1 MATSFLPR
9 NIVFPTDFSKSSE
22 AIIGHVVGLAS
33 AFNANVWLLSVVPSL
48 ADFHG
53 VSENYFGQLS
63 DAALANLDRDRKVLE
78 TDCLRKLA
86 CLQKRYF
93 EPVESEI
100 CIRSEGVAESI
111 VDYAV
116 EKRAD
121 LIMMPTH
128 GLGRMR
134 RFLIGSVTAKVL
146 HDAACPVWTSPH
158 PRELE
163 PFHPYRH
170 ILLAIDNRE
179 LPVELLTRASELAE
193 FFHGQLSVI
202 RALPA
207 HGTPGDEAARK
218 RTREM
223 ADALH
228 AQIAAN
234 GVKASVHLM
243 EGNPGEV
250 IRQVAEEIEDAD
262 LIITGRG
269 HLEESMGHL
278 RTHAYE
284 IIWNAPCP
292 VLTL

>member
-1 MATSFLPR
+1 MSLRDLNQTADEFVLVSNEGQTLRRVTVWRFACPSIAGHSLMATSFLPR
-9 NIVFPTDFSKSSE
+9 NILFPTDFSKSSE

-33 AFNANVWLLSVVPSL
+33 AFNAKVWLLSVVPSL
-48 ADFHG
+48 AEFHG
-53 VSENYFGQLS
+53 VSENYFGQLR
-63 DAALANLDRDRKVLE
+63 DAALANLDRNRKLLE

-86 CLQKRYF
+86 CLQKHYF
-93 EPVESEI
+93 ESVESEI
-100 CIRSEGVAESI
+100 CIRSGGVAESI
-111 VDYAV
+111 VDYSV
-116 EKRAD
+116 EKKAD
-121 LIMMPTH
+121 LVMMPTH

-146 HDAACPVWTSPH
+146 HDAVCSVWTSPH

-207 HGTPGDEAARK
+207 HGTPGDETVLK

-223 ADALH
+223 ADTQRESRRLGNSGTSGVPTRR
-228 AQIAAN
+228 AA
-234 GVKASVHLM
+234 AS
-243 EGNPGEV
+243 G
-250 IRQVAEEIEDAD
+250 I
-262 LIITGRG
+262 
-269 HLEESMGHL
+269 S
-278 RTHAYE
+278 
-284 IIWNAPCP
+284 
-292 VLTL
+292 